1 MLAKFK
7 KHLDKVFLFCP
18 KTQKVLDFKEE
29 LLGVLMDRFS
39 ELTASGM
46 SDEDAYGECI
56 KSIDD
61 YSETI
66 RVLEKDK
73 PAEMT
78 RSQFSLIFTAPLA
91 YLFATLIV
99 YFTASFASG
108 KWGVTWITFILAL
121 VVYLIGIFV
130 GVYVIAKRKSS
141 YFVIR
146 SVILILFGL
155 VTTLIYLGISFST
168 EKWAFTWIIYLIGAF
183 VWYIT
188 DIFFRIR
195 HKVSVLRIFD
205 GLTVT
210 FLLTLATYFAASF
223 ISGRW
228 DVTWILFLVGILV
241 MLVIVFIG
249 KWIKYRNNVEKK

>member
-1 MLAKFK
+1 M
-7 KHLDKVFLFCP
+7 
-18 KTQKVLDFKEE
+18 
-29 LLGVLMDRFS
+29 
-39 ELTASGM
+39 
-46 SDEDAYGECI
+46 
-56 KSIDD
+56 
-61 YSETI
+61 
-66 RVLEKDK
+66 
-73 PAEMT
+73 
-78 RSQFSLIFTAPLA
+78 
-91 YLFATLIV
+91 
-99 YFTASFASG
+99 
-108 KWGVTWITFILAL
+108 GVTWITFILAL